1 MTSINHT
8 SRLISALV
16 VLSSSAATI
25 NAFTPPASNS
35 IIQHHATHSASNII
49 DGIAPSS
56 SQSSSSPSS
65 SSSSSSALSMS
76 FDDVSTFYATNPL
89 EAAVLTCGVKASIAD
104 GIAQVRTALPN
115 DTNNRFN
122 SEYEDNR
129 DDIFIDFS
137 TLPHAPTSS
146 YEWMSD
152 LEFRRNLAYILYGG
166 IFIGA
171 ACHYEYDVLF
181 PILFG
186 SQHTVATSIKEVLFD
201 NFVTAPLAWLPPAYI
216 IKALLYNYP
225 VREGMNKYV
234 MDIMEHGLLK
244 KYWTIWVPAQSVS
257 FTVVPDHLRV
267 VFMASVSFFWFI
279 LFSTVSSSSTTSSKS
294 E

>member
-49 DGIAPSS
+49 DGIAPSLQTIDG
-56 SQSSSSPSS
+56 SQ
-65 SSSSSSALSMS
+65 SSSSSSALAMS

-137 TLPHAPTSS
+137 TLPHTPTTP

-234 MDIMEHGLLK
+234 TDIMEHGLLK
-244 KYWTIWVPAQSVS
+244 KYWTIWVPAQSIS

>member
-1 MTSINHT
+1 
-8 SRLISALV
+8 
-16 VLSSSAATI
+16 
-25 NAFTPPASNS
+25 
-35 IIQHHATHSASNII
+35 
-49 DGIAPSS
+49 
-56 SQSSSSPSS
+56 
-65 SSSSSSALSMS
+65 MS
-76 FDDVSTFYATNPL
+76 FEDVSTFYATNPL
-89 EAAVLTCGVKASIAD
+89 EAAVLTCGVKASVAD
-104 GIAQVRTALPN
+104 GIAQVRTALPPN
-115 DTNNRFN
+115 DTTNNRFN
-122 SEYEDNR
+122 SEYEENR

-137 TLPHAPTSS
+137 TLPPHAPTTTSS

-186 SQHTVATSIKEVLFD
+186 TQHTLSTSIQEVLFD

-225 VREGMNKYV
+225 VGEGMNKYV
-234 MDIMEHGLLK
+234 TDIMEHGLLK

-279 LFSTVSSSSTTSSKS
+279 LFSTVSSSSSSTTSSKS